1 MVRVPPVHERQVLL
15 QGVRGDDDAE
25 IPEGLAAAGDG
36 NRQVDAAEFGGA
48 KRDFQPDGQNAVA
61 TANFASATLKRR
73 CQGARRAWSRAS
85 IRCWSS
91 MNETTLAT
99 TSSSSSSRAAAHLWI
114 GVSSLRAA
122 SASACGPN
130 RYAGPLEVDVVAAD
144 GRIGNRQGGA
154 DGEGRIRGDE
164 VGESAST
171 APALSWRSRNVRR
184 KAAAKAAPKRFS
196 IWSKGI
202 ACMKLGRFQPYMNSI
217 AAFSWPTSQPILA
230 KCLTAR
236 NAGQRPA
243 LPERYS
249 VLVGRRTS

>member
-15 QGVRGDDDAE
+15 QGGRGDDDAK
-25 IPEGLAAAGDG
+25 IPEGLAAVGDG
-36 NRQVDAAEFGGA
+36 NRQVDASELGGA
-48 KRDFQPDGQNAVA
+48 KRDFQPDRQNAAEFRERDVE
-61 TANFASATLKRR
+61 K
-73 CQGARRAWSRAS
+73 RRAWSRAS

-91 MNETTLAT
+91 MNETTLA